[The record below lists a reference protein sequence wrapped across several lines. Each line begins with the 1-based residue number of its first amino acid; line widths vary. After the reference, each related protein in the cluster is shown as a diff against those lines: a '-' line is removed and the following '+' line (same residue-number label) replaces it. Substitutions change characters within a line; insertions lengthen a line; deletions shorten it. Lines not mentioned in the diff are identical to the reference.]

1 MPNVSLTSLSSLERE
16 GTWVFT
22 QAVLPMA
29 VFVISPR
36 VMLWR
41 RPICEDL
48 EAGKIVYLVAYIC
61 VENGVKMYL

>member
-1 MPNVSLTSLSSLERE
+1 M
-16 GTWVFT
+16 FT

-29 VFVISPR
+29 VFVVSPR

-48 EAGKIVYLVAYIC
+48 EAGRSLYLVLVF
-61 VENGVKMYL
+61 VENGVKMYV